1 MHKFLKSVGFSMC
14 RREKDVRAILRTLA
28 KDPASVRYYQLD
40 HDTTICE
47 IKCEAAPGIG
57 VAIYGEMDDRDD
69 MEIDYYY
76 PYLESSEVSST
87 EYCTLQR
94 HIDRDT
100 YAGMLEEYR
109 VGLSLIFYL
118 LNPLEYRQKK
128 QKLNSR
134 LKVESVCL
142 SGLAS
147 EGIIILPVQKSEKEK
162 EKAKVAAANRNS
174 LIRAAEGGDESAME
188 TLSFDDYELY
198 NSISRRIE
206 NEDIY
211 SIVDTSFMPSGL
223 ESDQYAMLGEITSVE
238 KRENRFTHEYI
249 YDLRVLCNDIIFRIG
264 INESDL
270 LGEPAPG
277 RRFKGKIWLQGSANF
292 A

>member
-1 MHKFLKSVGFSMC
+1 MC

>member
-1 MHKFLKSVGFSMC
+1 MC

-28 KDPASVRYYQLD
+28 KDPASVRYYRLD

>member
-249 YDLRVLCNDIIFRIG
+249 YDLRV
-264 INESDL
+264 
-270 LGEPAPG
+270 
-277 RRFKGKIWLQGSANF
+277 
-292 A
+292 

>member
-1 MHKFLKSVGFSMC
+1 MHTFLKSVGFSMC
-14 RREKDVRAILRTLA
+14 RREKDIKAVLRTLA
-28 KDPASVRYYQLD
+28 KDPASVRYYQID
-40 HDTTICE
+40 YDTTICE

-57 VAIYGEMDDRDD
+57 VAIYGEMDERDEL
-69 MEIDYYY
+69 EIDYYY
-76 PYLESSEVSST
+76 PYLESAEVSST

-94 HIDRDT
+94 HIDRET
-100 YAGMLEEYR
+100 FAGMLEEYR

-128 QKLNSR
+128 MKQNNR

-147 EGIIILPVQKSEKEK
+147 EGLILLPVQKSKGQI

-198 NSISRRIE
+198 NRISRRME
-206 NEDIY
+206 TEDIY
-211 SIVDTSFMPSGL
+211 SIVDTSLMPSGL
-223 ESDQYAMLGEITSVE
+223 ESDQYAIIGEIGEVT
-238 KRENRFTHEYI
+238 KRENRFTHETI
-249 YDLRVLCNDIIFRIG
+249 YDMRIICNDIVFRIG
-264 INESDL
+264 INENDL

>member
-14 RREKDVRAILRTLA
+14 RREKDIKAVLRTLA
-28 KDPASVRYYQLD
+28 RDPASIRYYQLD
-40 HDTTICE
+40 YDTTICE
-47 IKCEAAPGIG
+47 IKCEVAPGIG
-57 VAIYGEMDDRDD
+57 VAIYGEMDERDD
-69 MEIDYYY
+69 MEIEYYY
-76 PYLESSEVSST
+76 PYLESSEVSSS

-94 HIDRDT
+94 HIDRET
-100 YAGMLEEYR
+100 FAGMLEEYK

-128 QKLNSR
+128 QKQGSR
-134 LKVESVCL
+134 IKVESVCL

-147 EGIIILPVQKSEKEK
+147 EGIIILPVQKSARQI

-198 NSISRRIE
+198 NSISRRME
-206 NEDIY
+206 TEDIY
-211 SIVDTSFMPSGL
+211 SIVDTSLMPSGL
-223 ESDQYAMLGEITSVE
+223 ESDQYAILGEITEVS
-238 KRENRFTHEYI
+238 KKENRFTHETV
-249 YDLRVLCNDIIFRIG
+249 YDLRVVCNDINFRIG
-264 INESDL
+264 INENDL
-270 LGEPAPG
+270 LGEPLPG
-277 RRFKGKIWLQGSANF
+277 RRFKGKFWLQGNANF

>member
-1 MHKFLKSVGFSMC
+1 MC

-223 ESDQYAMLGEITSVE
+223 ESDQYAMLGEITSAE

>member
-1 MHKFLKSVGFSMC
+1 MC

-87 EYCTLQR
+87 EYCNLQR

-174 LIRAAEGGDESAME
+174 LNRAAEGGDESAME

>member
-1 MHKFLKSVGFSMC
+1 MHKFLKSVGFSIC